1 MNAQQQAQKPARL
14 AYLFEEGMCDQ
25 LGLGKT
31 TAYRELKEGR
41 IETYLVGRR
50 RYVTHQALLEFI
62 ERMKTSPARA
72 GG

>member
-1 MNAQQQAQKPARL
+1 MSVQQPAAPRV
-14 AYLFEEGMCDQ
+14 AYLFEEGMCEQ

-50 RYVTHQALLEFI
+50 RYVTHQALLDFV
-62 ERMKTSPARA
+62 ERMKARP
-72 GG
+72 GFPGR